1 MNMCDD
7 NNNQEY
13 KRVEL
18 IPNICYM
25 NKPEELREVTN
36 IVYKNIEILNGVY
49 DELFVKDKPHTIQV
63 CDEILNSFDDIRVE
77 FREKDYMKPLVV
89 LFPRKTL
96 ERILSIALH
105 EQIETVDEASKKLAQ
120 IYENKC
126 L

>member
-1 MNMCDD
+1 MDD

-13 KRVEL
+13 KRVDV
-18 IPNICYM
+18 IPNIRYM
-25 NKPEELREVTN
+25 NTPEELREVTN
-36 IVYKNIEILNGVY
+36 SVYKNIEILKEVY
-49 DELFVKDKPHTIQV
+49 DELFVKDKPHAIQV

-96 ERILSIALH
+96 KRILSIALR
-105 EQIETVDEASKKLAQ
+105 EQIETVDEASKRLAQ